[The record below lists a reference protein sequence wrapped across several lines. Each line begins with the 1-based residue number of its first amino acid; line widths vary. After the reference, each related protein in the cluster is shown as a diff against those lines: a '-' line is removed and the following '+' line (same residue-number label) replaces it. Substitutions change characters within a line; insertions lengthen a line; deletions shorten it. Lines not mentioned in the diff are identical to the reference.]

1 MKLTIIVVLVVSIV
15 SLLTLASCERSE
27 TFVQPE
33 LMSSKKLNSGELH
46 NMKLDEMYYAL
57 EQLRDSNTTLN
68 VEECEDFLQSQ
79 FQQMLLCDAIF
90 STTECY
96 NDFVDVWGTRP
107 IHSDV
112 HDLVDYCEAVVDT
125 AYSESAIEFDEKMLI
140 YDLIQIQLISAN
152 DISEDIVNLSDLY
165 NEAII
170 EGFEEKYPIY
180 YNAVEIA
187 YCSAMY
193 WEQEA
198 DKWNQVLCDV
208 YNGEGDPTQIND
220 IRVLWGADLVGGI
233 IGGVG
238 SGYTGGSTADIIIG
252 IIGGAIVGSTGFP
265 GSLFYALAT
274 LTLQHVF

>member
-1 MKLTIIVVLVVSIV
+1 M
-15 SLLTLASCERSE
+15 
-27 TFVQPE
+27 
-33 LMSSKKLNSGELH
+33 
-46 NMKLDEMYYAL
+46 
-57 EQLRDSNTTLN
+57 
-68 VEECEDFLQSQ
+68 QSQ

-112 HDLVDYCEAVVDT
+112 HDLVDYCEALVDT